1 MASVFDSIYARIAP
15 EISIDLGTANTPVFV
30 RGHGIRFVEPSV
42 VAIDADSGDVLTV
55 GEGARQMMGKAPRT
69 ISVVRPLRNGVIS
82 NYKYT
87 EALVRA
93 LLDRAMRG
101 RSLIPPRVIVGVP
114 GSATEIERKAVREAA
129 IGAGAG
135 RVYFVQQAIAAA
147 VGGGLPILEPRGS
160 MIVDI
165 GGGTTEI
172 AVLSLGG
179 LVVARSL
186 KLGGN
191 RLDETIVSY
200 LRATRGLHI
209 GERTAEQL
217 KIALAY
223 YGRPLGRAPEK
234 VVGQDLR
241 ALRPGTVQVREE
253 EIGSAVA
260 EPLGEIVDAVRAVI
274 EVTPPELVRDIA
286 DGGFMLA
293 GGGAAIAGLADTLG
307 LVLTMR
313 VRVADDPML
322 CVARGAAQILEEPR
336 LFNALYPTP
345 QSRIGRWW
353 RSIRFGMSES
363 SSYSS
368 H

>member
-1 MASVFDSIYARIAP
+1 MPASFDSIYAHFAP

-30 RGHGIRFVEPSV
+30 RGHGVRFIEPTF
-42 VAIDADSGDVLTV
+42 VAVDTRSGEVLTV
-55 GEGARQMMGKAPRT
+55 GEGARQMMGKAPRSIT
-69 ISVVRPLRNGVIS
+69 VIRPLRNGVIS

-87 EALVRA
+87 EALVRQ
-93 LLDRAMRG
+93 LLDRATRG
-101 RSLIPPRVIVGVP
+101 SLIPPRVIIGVP
-114 GSATEIERKAVREAA
+114 GSATDVERKAVREAA

-147 VGGGLPILEPRGS
+147 VGAGLPILEAHGN

-186 KLGGN
+186 KMGGN
-191 RLDETIVSY
+191 RLDEAIMAHV
-200 LRATRGLHI
+200 RATRGMLI

-217 KIALAY
+217 KIALGY
-223 YGRPLGRAPEK
+223 YGRPRGRAPERI
-234 VVGQDLR
+234 VGQDTR
-241 ALRPGTVQVREE
+241 ALRPGTFEVREE
-253 EIGSAVA
+253 EIGSAIA

-274 EVTPPELVRDIA
+274 EVTPPELVRDVA
-286 DGGFMLA
+286 DGGFVLA
-293 GGGAAIAGLADTLG
+293 GGGAAIAGLAETLA
-307 LVLTMR
+307 LVLTMP

-322 CVARGAAQILEEPR
+322 CVARGGAQILADPR

-345 QSRIGRWW
+345 QSRIGRWL
-353 RSIRFGMSES
+353 RSIRFGMSEN

-368 H
+368 R